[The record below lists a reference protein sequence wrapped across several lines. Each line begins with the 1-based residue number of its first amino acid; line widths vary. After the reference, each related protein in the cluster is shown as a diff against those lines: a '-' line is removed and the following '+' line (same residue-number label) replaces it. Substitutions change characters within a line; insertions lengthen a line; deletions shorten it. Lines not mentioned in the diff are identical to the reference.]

1 MKKVLCF
8 AAAAMALFAGCQK
21 TEIVYDNDGP
31 QEIAFFAVNK
41 VATKAPVEGTVF
53 YTEDNMDVVA
63 YLSEGDG
70 VTPGTFFT
78 ETNFGYHQVE
88 NSVNVWKGGRYWPI
102 SDATLNFLAVTN
114 KGGKVEGH
122 VENTFTT
129 NANEQKVVSVLTGNG
144 DGSQTDLMFAAGQ
157 GTHSANGEYE
167 PVSLVFHHAL
177 SWVVFNVKTTNT
189 TGANGAVDSSK
200 DPKIT
205 INSITLNNVGVNGTL
220 TVTNHKYAALS
231 TATGTDV
238 CNTDN
243 LGVTTSN
250 WSSITR
256 ANVLVDKDDIK
267 TTAATSLDLTGH
279 PVNFG
284 GKDGVLVVPG
294 VQTSFTI
301 NYTITQTDNTAST
314 FTYTHMLNVENN
326 TANQWEM
333 GKKYTYNI
341 AITLNEIKVA
351 PSVVDWDSTTNVNDV
366 PLD

>member
-8 AAAAMALFAGCQK
+8 AAAAMAIFASCQK
-21 TEIVYDNDGP
+21 TEIVYNNDDP
-31 QEIAFFAVNK
+31 QEIALFAVNK
-41 VATKAPVEGTVF
+41 VATKAPVVGATF

-63 YLSEGDG
+63 YLSDGDG

-129 NANEQKVVSVLTGNG
+129 SATEQKVVSKLAGN
-144 DGSQTDLMFAAGQ
+144 DDATQTDLMFAAGQ
-157 GTHSANGEYE
+157 GTHIASGEYT

-177 SWVVFNVKTTNT
+177 SWIVFNVKTTNT
-189 TGANGAVDSSK
+189 TGTNGTVDSSK

-220 TVTNHKYAALS
+220 TINNLNYNAKQN
-231 TATGTDV
+231 ATGTSI

-243 LGVTTSN
+243 LNVGTSN
-250 WSSITR
+250 WSDISTTSII
-256 ANVLVDKDDIK
+256 VDKEDIK
-267 TTAATSLDLTGH
+267 TTAATSLELTGH
-279 PVNFG
+279 PANFG
-284 GKDGVLVVPG
+284 GEDGVLVIPG
-294 VQTSFTI
+294 AQTSFTI
-301 NYTITQTDNTAST
+301 NYTITHTDGTAST
-314 FTYTHMLNVENN
+314 FNYKHALN
-326 TANQWEM
+326 TAGDSANKWEM

-341 AITLNEIKVA
+341 AITLNEIKIK
-351 PSVVDWDSTTNVNDV
+351 PEVVDWDSASNVDV
-366 PLD
+366 PLI